1 MANMSYCR
9 FQNTASDLR
18 DVYNSWS
25 DVEDSELSYEELLG
39 KRDILRIMKSFAL
52 DYGLSDS
59 EYFDEEIEALT
70 ELITKKRETR

>member
-1 MANMSYCR
+1 MSYCR